1 MADEKMTQNEV
12 VDAKQAAKELQELHR
27 LEQVRLEKLQE
38 LQAAGRDPF
47 EIVTY
52 DQTEHSADIKD
63 NYEQYEGKDVSVAG
77 RMMQKRVMG
86 KASFCNILDLNGN
99 IQVYVARDSIGED
112 PYKDFK

>member
-63 NYEQYEGKDVSVAG
+63 NYEQYAENLKFCPG
-77 RMMQKRVMG
+77 RHH
-86 KASFCNILDLNGN
+86 ADLRCDLYR
-99 IQVYVARDSIGED
+99 QT
-112 PYKDFK
+112 